1 MELDYSQIGKRIA
14 ARRKELGLKQA
25 EVCEKAGINDKYL
38 SCIER
43 ATSIPSLEVVMR
55 LALALETTPDSFL
68 VGSIRH
74 ENEAW
79 QDTAELLRNMSSRK
93 LNLAKSFL
101 ICPLPYQHTPSLPQ
115 KQYAGCIP
123 RQQNFFHSSLITPLK
138 NPQPRPFKALSCGFI
153 YFSLVTPY
161 LSECTLQNTVV

>member
-14 ARRKELGLKQA
+14 ARRKELGLKQT

-68 VGSIRH
+68 VSSIRYKD
-74 ENEAW
+74 EAW
-79 QDTAELLRNMSSRK
+79 QDTAELLRNMNGKK
-93 LNLAKSFL
+93 LELANSFL
-101 ICPLPYQHTPSLPQ
+101 TWLVD
-115 KQYAGCIP
+115 
-123 RQQNFFHSSLITPLK
+123 QNL
-138 NPQPRPFKALSCGFI
+138 
-153 YFSLVTPY
+153 
-161 LSECTLQNTVV
+161 